1 MSASAM
7 SAEMAFYRTER
18 DVLISQ
24 GVLDYDQQ
32 SAILKRRWD
41 TMKTFMTSTKV
52 VSAAPPA
59 VDEVPFEQPLTTTE
73 MDDYGLVLSR
83 VDVSDVS
90 NIRYMYAH
98 VQVVDPDPPVR
109 SPVDGKRKAD
119 GEPSSAAKTK
129 KSAKPFDL
137 RYSLC
142 RFKNDTLRNMCE
154 DLGAPVS
161 GNKLELV
168 SRIFEMMR

>member
-1 MSASAM
+1 
-7 SAEMAFYRTER
+7 
-18 DVLISQ
+18 
-24 GVLDYDQQ
+24 
-32 SAILKRRWD
+32 
-41 TMKTFMTSTKV
+41 MKTFMTSTKA

-59 VDEVPFEQPLTTTE
+59 VVEVPFEQRLTTAE

-90 NIRYMYAH
+90 NIRYMYAY
-98 VQVVDPDPPVR
+98 VQDVDPDPPVP
-109 SPVDGKRKAD
+109 SPVGGKRKAV
-119 GEPSSAAKTK
+119 GESSTAAVTK
-129 KSAKPFDL
+129 KPADTFDL
-137 RYSLC
+137 RDSLC

-161 GNKLELV
+161 GSKLELV